1 MEYKPKFKVVY
12 THEAV
17 EFLKS
22 LPSKAKEKVMYNIG
36 KSMYSI
42 NKELFK
48 KLGGSEIWQ
57 FRTLHNGMCYRLFS
71 FWDSDIETLVVA
83 THGIVKKTKKTPVSE
98 IEKAENIRKEYFKNK
113 KQHG

>member
-48 KLGGSEIWQ
+48 KLGGSEIWE

-71 FWDSDIETLVVA
+71 FCDNDFETIVVA
-83 THGIVKKTKKTPVSE
+83 TKGFVKNTKKTPVSE